1 MSLQTQINNKQKG
14 FTLIEL
20 ALVVLII
27 GLLASVA
34 IPSYSDYVQ
43 KSQLVEV
50 QLQVDALRN
59 AATALYESSDE
70 ETQLKF
76 VTGGGGTLANIK
88 QVFPNLPFEG
98 VNYSYPNLSFNF
110 VIDNRQ
116 NIQAPDRPYIM
127 IRAVG
132 AEGRKTIRLFSEI
145 YPATS
150 QQWML
155 PSVMLLIPMLDENV
169 LAL

>member
-1 MSLQTQINNKQKG
+1 MSLQTQINDKQDG

-76 VTGGGGTLANIK
+76 KTQGGGNLNSIKTL
-88 QVFPNLPFEG
+88 FPNLPFDG

-110 VIDNRQ
+110 IIANRGGVML
-116 NIQAPDRPYIM
+116 PFIM
-127 IRAVG
+127 VRGVG
-132 AEGRKTIRLFSEI
+132 VEGRKTVRLFSEI
-145 YPATS
+145 YPASS
-150 QQWML
+150 QQWMV

>member
-1 MSLQTQINNKQKG
+1 MSLQTQINDKQNG

-59 AATALYESSDE
+59 AATAL
-70 ETQLKF
+70 
-76 VTGGGGTLANIK
+76 
-88 QVFPNLPFEG
+88 
-98 VNYSYPNLSFNF
+98 
-110 VIDNRQ
+110 
-116 NIQAPDRPYIM
+116 
-127 IRAVG
+127 
-132 AEGRKTIRLFSEI
+132 
-145 YPATS
+145 
-150 QQWML
+150 
-155 PSVMLLIPMLDENV
+155 
-169 LAL
+169 